1 MNSESSVPIKSRNAK
16 YIQFFLILVAA
27 LVIGLVIRHYTSKSH
42 ESIGGTWEVY
52 FSDVYSGELE
62 PDTPNT
68 LDKRLIEKLAAA
80 KTQIDGAIYHLKS
93 TPVAT
98 ALINAHNRGVKVRIY
113 TENKYAKEDEIK
125 RLYSAGI
132 DVRNDGDNDGY
143 MHHKFFVIDERYVWT
158 GSYNTTYNGAYKNN
172 NNVLWFDSDRLASNF
187 SKEFHNIYFSE
198 EKGNISDGTVPYP
211 QVELSDGTKIF
222 TYFSPENDT
231 ISPILQEINSA
242 AKSIQF
248 MAFSFT
254 HDSIGNAMRGQFQN
268 GILVDGIFEEKQVN
282 NMGSEY
288 ESLVNNGIRVIV
300 DQSEGTMHHKVIIID
315 EERVITGS
323 YNFSKNAEKR
333 NSENLLIIKGNKKLA
348 QAYLNEYNRVKGS
361 ISQ

>member
-52 FSDVYSGELE
+52 FSDVYSGELD

-113 TENKYAKEDEIK
+113 TEYDNVDEEEIK

-187 SKEFHNIYFSE
+187 SKEFHDIYFSE

-211 QVELSDGTKIF
+211 QVELSDGTQVF
-222 TYFSPENDT
+222 TYFSPEKDT
-231 ISPILQEINSA
+231 ISPILKEINSA

-268 GILVDGIFEEKQVN
+268 GILVDGIFDES
-282 NMGSEY
+282 GISRYSEY
-288 ESLVNNGIRVIV
+288 EKMKETNIPVVIDTGI
-300 DQSEGTMHHKVIIID
+300 GAMHHKVIIID
-315 EERVITGS
+315 GGRVITGS

>member
-27 LVIGLVIRHYTSKSH
+27 LAIGLVIRHYTSKSH

-52 FSDVYSGELE
+52 FSDVYNGELE

-113 TENKYAKEDEIK
+113 TEYDNVDEEEIK

-198 EKGNISDGTVPYP
+198 EKGNTSDGTVPYP
-211 QVELSDGTKIF
+211 QVELSDGTQIF

-248 MAFSFT
+248 MAYSFT
-254 HDSIGNAMRGQFQN
+254 HDSIGNVLRDQFQN
-268 GILVDGIFEEKQVN
+268 GILVDGVFDESGISRY
-282 NMGSEY
+282 SEY
-288 ESLVNNGIRVIV
+288 EKMKETNIPVVIDTGI
-300 DQSEGTMHHKVIIID
+300 GAMHHKVIIID
-315 EERVITGS
+315 GGRVITGS

-333 NSENLLIIKGNKKLA
+333 NSENLLIIKGNEKIA